1 MHIMYMHV
9 RAFAISELISAELVR
24 GIYSCVLVHFVALC
38 ATCLACTHITYCIFP
53 TLLDFIAR
61 LDSEPMRTRICVT

>member
-9 RAFAISELISAELVR
+9 RAFAISELIFAELVR

-38 ATCLACTHITYCIFP
+38 ATYLTCTLITYSIFP
-53 TLLDFIAR
+53 TLLDSIHYAIILEFC
-61 LDSEPMRTRICVT
+61 DS